1 MVYTDR
7 GNSSFES
14 RGHKKSAVMLIM
26 FICIYL
32 SDALLFTYNSSTLL
46 STTIPQYGLVLLAL
60 SFLGMDLH
68 KRKFVINMRFAA
80 MLLICGL
87 LVAESIIHGELRGGY
102 ISKISLFILGYCLFD
117 YFPQEDLI
125 RAYKKWMDI
134 ICVASLV
141 GLVFGR
147 VIVSFGFFPSI
158 TSILG
163 RRYIFLLLTNVPV
176 HDMIRN
182 YGPFTEPSRFQAFI
196 CLALIFELF
205 NHEIDERLNWKRVV
219 LYLVTIVTTFSA
231 TAYIAVAFILI
242 AYLTSSEVSLGIGN
256 RTALII
262 VLVAAVALL
271 VNFSSGVNIAV
282 TKLQLGE
289 RSESFTVRVNSII
302 GGLRVALNNPIF
314 GTGFGNYQSEYMNAI
329 SDLAVS
335 RSHVSTNTMILYF
348 SKFGVIIGLY
358 YAVNVF
364 TMLKS
369 FTKTYTAM
377 MLFLGFF
384 FSASGIS
391 LVDSIIFTSIIF
403 YRGFND
409 KKVFASQTAM
419 PSEEMMAT
427 RRRVYEMQRRPK

>member
-1 MVYTDR
+1 MTLTDR
-7 GNSSFES
+7 GSSSYES
-14 RGHKKSAVMLIM
+14 RGRIRASIMLIM

-32 SDALLFTYNSSTLL
+32 SDALLFTYNSSSLL
-46 STTIPQYGLVLLAL
+46 SSTIPQYGLVILAL
-60 SFLGMDLH
+60 VFLGMDLQ
-68 KRKFVINMRFAA
+68 KRKFVIDLRFAS

-87 LVAESIIHGELRGGY
+87 LVAESVIHGEIRGGY

-117 YFPQEDLI
+117 YYPQEDLI

-134 ICVASLV
+134 ICAASLI
-141 GLVFGR
+141 GLVLGG
-147 VIVSFGFFPSI
+147 VIVSIGFLPAI

-163 RRYIFLLLTNVPV
+163 RRHIFLLLTNVPV
-176 HDMIRN
+176 HDLIRN

-205 NHEIDERLNWKRVV
+205 NHGAYERLNWKRAI

-231 TAYIAVAFILI
+231 TAYIAVAFVLV
-242 AYLTSSEVSLGIGN
+242 AYLTSSEVSLGVGK

-262 VLVAAVALL
+262 SLIAVVALL

-289 RSESFTVRVNSII
+289 RSESFTVRLNSII

-314 GTGFGNYQSEYMNAI
+314 GTGFGNYQNEYMNAI
-329 SDLAVS
+329 NDLAVS

-427 RRRVYEMQRRPK
+427 RRGVYEMQR

>member
-1 MVYTDR
+1 MTFTDR
-7 GNSSFES
+7 GNSSYEGKGRIKTS
-14 RGHKKSAVMLIM
+14 LMLIM

-46 STTIPQYGLVLLAL
+46 SSTIPQYGLVLLAL
-60 SFLGMDLH
+60 IFFGLVLH
-68 KRKFVINMRFAA
+68 RRKCKIGSRFAI

-87 LVAESIIHGELRGGY
+87 LVAESVIHGEIRGGY

-117 YFPQEDLI
+117 FYPQEDLI

-134 ICVASLV
+134 ICIASLV

-147 VIVSFGFFPSI
+147 VIVSFGFLPSI

-163 RRYIFLLLTNVPV
+163 RRHIFLLLTNVPV
-176 HDMIRN
+176 HDLIRN

-205 NHEIDERLNWKRVV
+205 NHEKDERLNWKRVV

-231 TAYIAVAFILI
+231 TAYIAVAFVLI

-314 GTGFGNYQSEYMNAI
+314 GSGFGNYQSEYMNAI

-348 SKFGVIIGLY
+348 SKFGVILGLY

-364 TMLKS
+364 NMLKS

-384 FSASGIS
+384 FSVSGIS

-409 KKVFASQTAM
+409 KKVIASQATM
-419 PSEEMMAT
+419 PPEEILT
-427 RRRVYEMQRRPK
+427 NRHRVYEMQR

>member
-1 MVYTDR
+1 M
-7 GNSSFES
+7 
-14 RGHKKSAVMLIM
+14 
-26 FICIYL
+26 
-32 SDALLFTYNSSTLL
+32 
-46 STTIPQYGLVLLAL
+46 
-60 SFLGMDLH
+60 
-68 KRKFVINMRFAA
+68 
-80 MLLICGL
+80 
-87 LVAESIIHGELRGGY
+87 
-102 ISKISLFILGYCLFD
+102 
-117 YFPQEDLI
+117 
-125 RAYKKWMDI
+125 
-134 ICVASLV
+134 
-141 GLVFGR
+141 
-147 VIVSFGFFPSI
+147 
-158 TSILG
+158 
-163 RRYIFLLLTNVPV
+163 LTNVPV
-176 HDMIRN
+176 HDLIRN

-205 NHEIDERLNWKRVV
+205 NHGAYERLNWKRAI

-231 TAYIAVAFILI
+231 TAYIAVAFVLV
-242 AYLTSSEVSLGIGN
+242 AYLTSSEVSLGVGK

-262 VLVAAVALL
+262 SLIAVVALL

-289 RSESFTVRVNSII
+289 RSESFTVRLNSII

-314 GTGFGNYQSEYMNAI
+314 GTGFGNYQNEYMNAI
-329 SDLAVS
+329 NDLAVS

-427 RRRVYEMQRRPK
+427 RRGVYEMQR

>member
-1 MVYTDR
+1 MTLTDR
-7 GNSSFES
+7 GNSSYES
-14 RGHKKSAVMLIM
+14 RGRIRASIMLIM

-32 SDALLFTYNSSTLL
+32 SDALLFTYNSSNIL
-46 STTIPQYGLVLLAL
+46 SSTIPQYVLVFLAL
-60 SFLGMDLH
+60 VFFGLNLH
-68 KRKFVINMRFAA
+68 RRKFKINLRFAV

-87 LVAESIIHGELRGGY
+87 LVAESVIHGEIRGGY

-117 YFPQEDLI
+117 YYPQEDLI
-125 RAYKKWMDI
+125 QAYKKWMDI
-134 ICVASLV
+134 ICAASLV

-147 VIVSFGFFPSI
+147 VIASLSFLPAI

-163 RRYIFLLLTNVPV
+163 RRHIFLLFTNVPV
-176 HDMIRN
+176 HDLIRN

-205 NHEIDERLNWKRVV
+205 NHGAYERLNWKRAI

-231 TAYIAVAFILI
+231 TAYIAVAFVLV
-242 AYLTSSEVSLGIGN
+242 AYLTSSEVSLGVGK

-262 VLVAAVALL
+262 VLIVVVTLL

-289 RSESFTVRVNSII
+289 RSESFTVRLNSII

-314 GTGFGNYQSEYMNAI
+314 GTGFGNYQKEYMAAI

-348 SKFGVIIGLY
+348 SKFGVIVGLY

-427 RRRVYEMQRRPK
+427 RRGVYEKER